1 MWWRDAVLYQIY
13 VRSFADANGDG
24 HGDLPG
30 LRSKLDYLEWLGV
43 DAIWLTPIH
52 PSPNADWGYD
62 VSDFH
67 GVHPDYG
74 TLDDL
79 DALVADAGARGLKVV
94 PPVNPGRFC
103 SSAVMSRLV
112 PTTITG
118 RSSTSF

>member
-1 MWWRDAVLYQIY
+1 MTRFCT
-13 VRSFADANGDG
+13 RSTSGRFADANGDG

-30 LRSKLDYLEWLGV
+30 IRSKLDYLDWLGV
-43 DAIWLTPIH
+43 DVIWLTPIH

-79 DALVADAGARGLKVV
+79 DALVADAAARGLKVV
-94 PPVNPGRFC
+94 LDLVPNHT
-103 SSAVMSRLV
+103 SSEHPWFSDPHEARLV
-112 PTTITG
+112 RVG
-118 RSSTSF
+118 